1 MSKTLNQSIG
11 QIGENL
17 AVKYLEGKGL
27 KILFR
32 NYRRR
37 LGEID
42 IVAQEGDE
50 IVFVEVKARKKF
62 FGNLYGM
69 PEDAVDKK
77 KIKKIKNT
85 AWNFLERY
93 KYSLNDT
100 KWRIDIVS
108 IELNWKTRMAKVKHI
123 RYIH

>member
-1 MSKTLNQSIG
+1 MAKTLNQSIG

-17 AVKYLEGKGL
+17 AAKYLEGKGF

-32 NYRRR
+32 NYRRKK
-37 LGEID
+37 GEID
-42 IVAQEGDE
+42 IVAQEKDE

-62 FGNLYGM
+62 FGHLYGM
-69 PEDAVDKK
+69 PEDAVDRR

-100 KWRIDIVS
+100 RWRVDVIS
-108 IELNWKTRMAKVKHI
+108 IELDWKTRMAQIRHI
-123 RYIH
+123 RYVR